1 MTEFSRPYRLDALA
15 GEPRSVHI
23 DAEPAECGALAL
35 RFGIVAIGALAAD
48 AQLIRLGEAVAAT
61 GTLRATGWT
70 IVHPVGLVQ
79 TLSAKAA
86 TSRTELG

>member
-1 MTEFSRPYRLDALA
+1 MYIA
-15 GEPRSVHI
+15 G
-23 DAEPAECGALAL
+23 A
-35 RFGIVAIGALAAD
+35 
-48 AQLIRLGEAVAAT
+48 

-86 TSRTELG
+86 TSRTEFG